1 MGKGNVDNKEKFFEQ
16 DDNLGRDRYAEFL
29 KNLIINSDKY
39 KRDSDTESYVIALD
53 SGWGTGK
60 SYFLSMFKNYLKG
73 NRSSESRYEGFKDE
87 IKIIEFNAWKNDFW
101 DNAFEPFMI
110 ALIDSGALELEM
122 QAQQAEEV
130 LKGLGAAVVKVA
142 KGFAKHRIAR
152 FIGEE
157 AVNAFEEEV
166 LSKFVDF
173 ASCKTKIFPEYREF
187 KDNINNLKDML
198 TEYIEAIDGK
208 YKLVIII
215 DELDRCKPTFA
226 IELLE
231 IVKHLFDI
239 KGLVFIF
246 AVDIEQLSCSIRT
259 VYGHEMDATGY
270 LCRFFDYISRMPK
283 ADTGVYIKNKMK
295 MLKDQNE
302 EFDKDVALMDAGKIE
317 EFINDLVLEFKLS
330 LRDVDTILTTYN
342 IMLNTFLKDYGYYEA
357 HCMYLYFV
365 TLKYKS
371 VKMFNDIFLREIA
384 GVFRQYGNDNIVAK
398 YKWLED
404 NVDKVNQ
411 VIKSIGITLYSSRDE
426 SSNVTI
432 SVIGGAKMRCYLVNS
447 ITEDEILLADNSN
460 NSISGLTKIVN
471 GSRLNNLL
479 YKPDILKWEEIKDL
493 KYGQY
498 IHQQLEMFDF
508 IDAEAVAEVIV

>member
-1 MGKGNVDNKEKFFEQ
+1 MGKDNVDNKGKFFEQ

-29 KNLIINSDKY
+29 KSLIINSDKY

-60 SYFLSMFKNYLKG
+60 SYFLSMFKNYLNG
-73 NRSSESRYEGFKDE
+73 NKSSESSYEGFKDE

-101 DNAFEPFMI
+101 NNAFEPFMSS
-110 ALIDSGALELEM
+110 LMDSEALELE
-122 QAQQAEEV
+122 ADNERAEKL
-130 LKGLGAAVVKVA
+130 LKGIGSAAAKIA
-142 KGFAKHRIAR
+142 KGFVKQQVVKL
-152 FIGEE
+152 IGNDVTNELVKE
-157 AVNAFEEEV
+157 AADIFDTEASGKIGDFV
-166 LSKFVDF
+166 LGKSN
-173 ASCKTKIFPEYREF
+173 IFPEYREF
-187 KDNINNLKDML
+187 KSNIEQLKTML
-198 TEYIEAIDGK
+198 TEYIDTIDGK

-283 ADTGVYIKNKMK
+283 PDTGVYIKNRIEL
-295 MLKDQNE
+295 LKEQN
-302 EFDKDVALMDAGKIE
+302 KLLYKRNKLMDIDKIE
-317 EFINDLVLEFKLS
+317 EFINDLVVTFQLS
-330 LRDVDTILTTYN
+330 LRDIDTILITYN
-342 IMLNTFLKDYGYYEA
+342 IMLNTFLMDYIYYEA
-357 HCMYLYFV
+357 HCKYLYFV

-371 VKMFNDIFLREIA
+371 VRRFNDIFFREISEES
-384 GVFRQYGNDNIVAK
+384 VDKITEKN
-398 YKWLED
+398 KWLECD
-404 NVDKVNQ
+404 INFTDKVFENESYSLF
-411 VIKSIGITLYSSRDE
+411 KSRNSPPFLTSNSKVSSVVQNKINLSEYKKSDLKIDNGI
-426 SSNVTI
+426 
-432 SVIGGAKMRCYLVNS
+432 
-447 ITEDEILLADNSN
+447 
-460 NSISGLTKIVN
+460 
-471 GSRLNNLL
+471 RLDNLL
-479 YKPDILKWEEIKDL
+479 YKPDILKWEKIKNL

-508 IDAEAVAEVIV
+508 VDAEQKR